1 MTNEERTQQLI
12 KLNKR
17 ERTLDLIFIVV
28 GLLLLVVDLFSI
40 KTSREKKKLLK
51 TTTIDIEPNDQ
62 IRFIN
67 TPDTEPNRPTI
78 KVLKL
83 TKPDYVHES
92 NNYIVESTTTPI
104 VRETDNESPSIENT
118 D

>member
-17 ERTLDLIFIVV
+17 EKTLNLILVV
-28 GLLLLVVDLFSI
+28 GGLLLLVGDLFFI
-40 KTSREKKKLLK
+40 KTNRQKKKLLN
-51 TTTIDIEPNDQ
+51 TSTIDIEPNDQ

-67 TPDTEPNRPTI
+67 TPDTESNRPTI

-92 NNYIVESTTTPI
+92 NDYIHESTTTPT